1 MTHRERE
8 CGHTLCIMGSI
19 VSRRMG
25 REKQGP
31 SLEERG
37 FLLPFP
43 WEHPT
48 VGWRIPTWMPD
59 WVHSPHWFDLKG
71 RDLSTLASLEFSEL
85 DANFAFDVRWNN
97 DCLVAARFALG
108 RRHPM
113 ISSVPNAERLQPFP
127 DCAFKRYSDVEYQ

>member
-1 MTHRERE
+1 
-8 CGHTLCIMGSI
+8 
-19 VSRRMG
+19 
-25 REKQGP
+25 
-31 SLEERG
+31 
-37 FLLPFP
+37 
-43 WEHPT
+43 
-48 VGWRIPTWMPD
+48 MPD

-127 DCAFKRYSDVEYQ
+127 DCAFKRYSDVEHQ